1 MSHTAS
7 LAGNH
12 EIVKSALAQAG
23 VVEADDFKQLTDM
36 CRSLAV
42 SPPPQCTARPRVAIV
57 TFSGGAGIVSSDFL
71 DSLGLNVAELSEE
84 ARRKLEAIFPGWMP
98 VSNPVDLWP
107 AMEKHLASGRD
118 MCSEALEAVLA
129 DPAVD
134 AVLLHVFVARDL
146 SAATWKTL
154 PNRRTDR
161 ASRYSSGSWENA
173 MRHFSFS
180 RTPAGSGSPFSRN
193 SIAPWSASAR

>member
-42 SPPPQCTARPRVAIV
+42 SPPPKYTSKPRVAIV

-84 ARRKLEAIFPGWMP
+84 ARRKLEAIFPDWMP

-107 AMEKHLASGRD
+107 AMEKHLATGRD
-118 MCSEALEAVLA
+118 MYSEALEAVLA

-134 AVLLHVFVARDL
+134 AVLLHVFVGTKLIRCNLEDVAEQAHRSGKPVFIWL
-146 SAATWKTL
+146 WESAT
-154 PNRRTDR
+154 
-161 ASRYSSGSWENA
+161 
-173 MRHFSFS
+173 RHFSFS

-193 SIAPWSASAR
+193 CIAPWSASAR